1 MWVSSAP
8 GAGRTRSFKP
18 EADDTAT
25 VYATG
30 HYGMAL
36 LVYAPV
42 GALLLR
48 VDPPL
53 AFVGGA
59 GVLALATL
67 PDVDMDI
74 PLVPHRGPTHSLLF
88 LALVAG
94 VLGGV
99 GWLVGQGSWRPLGG
113 PLRSAVFAAGIGA
126 VGVGSHLLADM
137 LTPAGVNLLWPLPA
151 DEITFDIARADNT
164 VANYA
169 LLGLGA
175 FAAAVALV
183 VGSPG

>member
-1 MWVSSAP
+1 M
-8 GAGRTRSFKP
+8 
-18 EADDTAT
+18 
-25 VYATG
+25 YATG

-42 GALLLR
+42 GYLLLGA
-48 VDPPL
+48 DPFL

-59 GVLALATL
+59 GVVALATL
-67 PDVDMDI
+67 PDVDMDL

-94 VLGGV
+94 ALGAG
-99 GWLVGQGSWRPLGG
+99 GWLVGQGSWQPLGG
-113 PLRSAVFAAGIGA
+113 PIRSALFAAGIG
-126 VGVGSHLLADM
+126 VLGVGSHLLADI

-151 DEITFDIARADNT
+151 EEITFGVARADNT

-175 FAAAVALV
+175 LAAALALV
-183 VGSPG
+183 VGGPV

>member
-1 MWVSSAP
+1 M
-8 GAGRTRSFKP
+8 
-18 EADDTAT
+18 
-25 VYATG
+25 YATG

-42 GALLLR
+42 GHLLLKA
-48 VDPPL
+48 DPFL

-67 PDVDMDI
+67 PDIDMDL

-94 VLGGV
+94 ALGAV
-99 GWLVGQGSWRPLGG
+99 GWTIGQGPWQPLGG
-113 PLRSAVFAAGIGA
+113 PTRAALFAGGIG
-126 VGVGSHLLADM
+126 VLGVGSHLLADM

-151 DEITFDIARADNT
+151 EALSFDVARADNT
-164 VANYA
+164 IANYG

-175 FAAAVALV
+175 FATAAVVLV
-183 VGSPG
+183 ASPV